1 MWVQIVIIIA
11 SYIISTALA
20 PKPKSPK
27 APAFEDFDFP
37 LSEEGGEKSAVFGQ
51 CWTPSWTVL
60 TVGNYRTKAIRSKGG
75 KK

>member
-1 MWVQIVIIIA
+1 MWVQIAILVA
-11 SYIISTALA
+11 SYILSAALA

-37 LSEEGGEKSAVFGQ
+37 LCEEGEEKTAVFGQ
-51 CWTPSWTVL
+51 VWSKSWMVL